1 MLSKWQVKKL
11 NFQRLKY
18 LLNSDKKKEVCGT
31 FYRTTAGSGE
41 KRKTSAEKISE
52 KLERTSK

>member
-1 MLSKWQVKKL
+1 MLSKWQIKKL
-11 NFQRLKY
+11 NFQRLRY
-18 LLNSDKKKEVCGT
+18 LLNSDKQKKVCGI
-31 FYRTTAGSGE
+31 FYRTTAESGE